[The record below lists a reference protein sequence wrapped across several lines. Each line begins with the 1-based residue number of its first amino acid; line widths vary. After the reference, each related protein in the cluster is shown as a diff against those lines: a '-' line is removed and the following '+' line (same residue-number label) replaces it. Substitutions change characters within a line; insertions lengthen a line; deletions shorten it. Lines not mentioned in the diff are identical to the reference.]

1 MRFGFM
7 EDFRN
12 PVKWR
17 RPFPDFYNAILDQ
30 IVRGE
35 ELGYDN
41 VWLTEHHFTEDGYN
55 PALLPTAS
63 AIATRTRQIR
73 IGSFIVILPY
83 QHPVRAAEDVAC
95 VDIFSNGRFDFG
107 IGQGYS
113 YHEWNALC
121 MDRSTRGERTREG
134 IDIIKKLFT
143 EDRVTYDGKYTQ
155 IKNMT
160 LSPKSVQQPHPPIWI
175 GARGP
180 KAIKNAAKLGYH
192 LMATLGPDPAPL
204 FIETLKEEGFDPAK
218 FNIAQLRMVY
228 VAETTTQAWDE
239 CEDHLW
245 HLLTFYQ
252 DILAEAK
259 DAPGDEKPLPASS
272 AKELRNSSIADTMM
286 IGSPDDVGKKLEQFC
301 QDFHCTDFIMDM
313 QLPGLEPAK
322 ATRSMELF
330 AAELMPS
337 FKGA

>member
-12 PVKWR
+12 PTKWR
-17 RPFPDFYNAILDQ
+17 KPFPEFYNAILDQ

-55 PALLPTAS
+55 PSLFPTAT
-63 AIATRTRQIR
+63 AIAARTQRIR

-83 QHPVRAAEDVAC
+83 QHPVRAAEDAAC

-134 IDIIKKLFT
+134 TEIIKKLFT
-143 EDRVTYDGKYTQ
+143 EERVTFDGKYTQ

-160 LSPKSVQQPHPPIWI
+160 LSPKSVQRPHPPIWV

-180 KAIKNAAKLGYH
+180 KAIKNAAKSGYH

-204 FIETLKEEGFDPAK
+204 YIETLKESGNDPTK

-228 VAETTTQAWDE
+228 VAETAEQAW
-239 CEDHLW
+239 EDCQEHLW

-252 DILAEAK
+252 DILAEAN
-259 DAPGDEKPLPASS
+259 DAEGDTNPLPAAS
-272 AKELRNSSIADTMM
+272 AKELRHSPAADAML
-286 IGSPDDVGKKLEQFC
+286 IGTPDEVREKLDRFC
-301 QDFHCTDFIMDM
+301 KEFQCTDFIMDM
-313 QLPGLEPAK
+313 QFPGLDPAK

-330 AAELMPS
+330 ATEIMPD
-337 FKGA
+337 FK

>member
-17 RPFPDFYNAILDQ
+17 KPFPALYEALLDQ
-30 IVRGE
+30 ITLGE

-55 PALLPTAS
+55 PSLLPTAA
-63 AIATRTRQIR
+63 AIAARTQKIR
-73 IGSFIVILPY
+73 IGSFILLLPY

-95 VDIFSNGRFDFG
+95 IDIFSNGRFDFG

-121 MDRSTRGERTREG
+121 MDRSTRGERMREG
-134 IDIIKKLFT
+134 IDIVKKLFT
-143 EDRVTYDGKYTQ
+143 EERVTYEGKYTR
-155 IKNMT
+155 IKDMT
-160 LSPKSVQQPHPPIWI
+160 LSPRPVQDPYPPIWV

-180 KAIKNAAKLGYH
+180 KAIRNAAKLGYH

-204 FIETLKEEGFDPAK
+204 YRETLAAEGHDPDA
-218 FNIAQLRMVY
+218 FNVAQLRMVY
-228 VAETTTQAWDE
+228 VAPTREQAWDE

-245 HLLTFYQ
+245 HLLTFYK

-259 DAPGDEKPLPASS
+259 DAAGDDAPLPAEN
-272 AKELRNSSIADTMM
+272 ARGLRDSPLAQDLF
-286 IGSPDDVGKKLEQFC
+286 IGSPDDVGKQLEQFC
-301 QDFHCTDFIMDM
+301 TDYYCTDFIMDM
-313 QLPGLEPAK
+313 QLPGLDPAK
-322 ATRSMELF
+322 ANRSMELF
-330 AAELMPS
+330 ARELMPN
-337 FKGA
+337 FRDA

>member
-63 AIATRTRQIR
+63 AIATRTQQIR

-107 IGQGYS
+107 VGQGYS

-155 IKNMT
+155 IKDMT

-204 FIETLKEEGFDPAK
+204 YIETLKEEGFDPAK

-228 VAETTTQAWDE
+228 VAETTAQAWDE
-239 CEDHLW
+239 CQDHLW

-259 DAPGDEKPLPASS
+259 DAAGDEKPLPASS
-272 AKELRNSSIADTMM
+272 AQELRNSSIADMMM

-301 QDFHCTDFIMDM
+301 KDFHCTDFIMDM
-313 QLPGLEPAK
+313 QFPGLEPAK

-337 FKGA
+337 LKGT

>member
-12 PVKWR
+12 PLKWR
-17 RPFPDFYNAILDQ
+17 KPFPAFYRDVLDQ

-55 PALLPTAS
+55 PSLLPTAS
-63 AIATRTRQIR
+63 AIATRTSRIR
-73 IGSFIVILPY
+73 IGSFILLLPY

-95 VDIFSNGRFDFG
+95 IDIFSDGRFDFG

-121 MDRSTRGERTREG
+121 MDRSTRGERMREG
-134 IDIIKKLFT
+134 IDIIKRLYT
-143 EDRVTYDGKYTQ
+143 EERVSYDGKYTR
-155 IKNMT
+155 IKDMT
-160 LSPKSVQQPHPPIWI
+160 LSPRPVQQPYPPIWI

-180 KAIKNAAKLGYH
+180 KAIRNAAKLGYH
-192 LMATLGPDPAPL
+192 LMGTIGPDPAPL
-204 FIETLKEEGFDPAK
+204 YIETLKEEGHDPSN

-228 VAETTTQAWDE
+228 VAETAQQAWDE

-252 DILAEAK
+252 DILSEAK
-259 DAPGDEKPLPASS
+259 DAKGDEKPLPASGP
-272 AKELRNSSIADTMM
+272 KELRHSPVADGMF
-286 IGSPDDVGKKLEQFC
+286 IGTPDEVGKKLEQFC
-301 QDFHCTDFIMDM
+301 TDYQCTDFIMDM
-313 QLPGLEPAK
+313 QFPGLEPAK

-330 AAELMPS
+330 ATEVMPS
-337 FKGA
+337 FKNA

>member
-12 PVKWR
+12 PIKWR
-17 RPFPDFYNAILDQ
+17 RPFPEFYNSILEQ
-30 IVRGE
+30 IIRGE

-55 PALLPTAS
+55 PALLATAA
-63 AIATRTRQIR
+63 AIATRTQKIR
-73 IGSFIVILPY
+73 IGSFILILPY

-95 VDIFSNGRFDFG
+95 IDIFSDGRFDLG

-121 MDRSTRGERTREG
+121 MDRSTRGERMREG
-134 IDIIKKLFT
+134 IDIVKRLYT
-143 EDRVTYDGKYTQ
+143 EDNVTYDGKYTQ
-155 IKNMT
+155 IENMT
-160 LSPKSVQQPHPPIWI
+160 LSPKPVQEPYPPIWI

-180 KAIKNAAKLGYH
+180 KAIRNAAKLGYH

-204 FIETLKEEGFDPAK
+204 YIETLKEEGYDPAD
-218 FNIAQLRMVY
+218 FNIAQLRMAY
-228 VAETTTQAWDE
+228 VANTTEQAWDE
-239 CEDHLW
+239 CEEHLW

-259 DAPGDEKPLPASS
+259 DAAGDDTPLPASS
-272 AKELRNSSIADTMM
+272 ARELRHSALAENMM
-286 IGSPDDVGKKLEQFC
+286 IGSPDDIAKKLETFC
-301 QDFHCTDFIMDM
+301 AQYQCTDFIMDM
-313 QLPGLEPAK
+313 QLPGIEPAK
-322 ATRSMELF
+322 ATHSMELF
-330 AAELMPS
+330 ASEIMPS
-337 FKGA
+337 FKDA